1 MSWLYILHYV
11 HQMIQFCI
19 NGNNQNPISS
29 HILISPWGHIWKCNT
44 NTFIINRVHTTSQ
57 RNLPSPIH
65 ECKWRQK
72 GKKKLFF
79 LTWHSSSYSLN
90 DAKDCAHCV
99 FYSQF
104 RTSGGFGKAFFC
116 AFTFYDFL
124 IPKIVQ
130 RSASEAVEARLA
142 KLKIKVSKMWYKVDI
157 EFFYDQFSYKV
168 TQCVILCISKTF

>member
-1 MSWLYILHYV
+1 
-11 HQMIQFCI
+11 MIQFCI

-79 LTWHSSSYSLN
+79 LTWHSSSYSLKWCKGLCTLCLLLSVP
-90 DAKDCAHCV
+90 D
-99 FYSQF
+99 F
-104 RTSGGFGKAFFC
+104 RGIWKSFFLCIYLLWFFDTQNSTKVSFGGRRGQTGK
-116 AFTFYDFL
+116 T
-124 IPKIVQ
+124 
-130 RSASEAVEARLA
+130 
-142 KLKIKVSKMWYKVDI
+142 SKMWYKVDI

-168 TQCVILCISKTF
+168 TQCVILCISK

>member
-1 MSWLYILHYV
+1 MNVSDDKKERKSYFFWPDI
-11 HQMIQFCI
+11 
-19 NGNNQNPISS
+19 PA
-29 HILISPWGHIWKCNT
+29 LIP
-44 NTFIINRVHTTSQ
+44 
-57 RNLPSPIH
+57 
-65 ECKWRQK
+65 
-72 GKKKLFF
+72 
-79 LTWHSSSYSLN
+79 LN

-142 KLKIKVSKMWYKVDI
+142 KLKIKV
-157 EFFYDQFSYKV
+157 Q
-168 TQCVILCISKTF
+168 

>member
-1 MSWLYILHYV
+1 MTSWLYILHYV

-124 IPKIVQ
+124 IPKLVQ

-142 KLKIKVSKMWYKVDI
+142 KLKIKV
-157 EFFYDQFSYKV
+157 Q
-168 TQCVILCISKTF
+168 